1 MFFVMERENTLT
13 SYMWKNQFEPSMP
26 ATKTSSPF
34 MLYIILFVINSI
46 FFLSIWQ
53 QFKFSSIQAYS
64 CNILFSTTLKLFNTY
79 RSYLQIF
86 MEPFMS
92 TVTIWLMLFIKPKNM
107 RVETWCLNISAS
119 KFWPI
124 KFTSC
129 PTSWKIWKYLID
141 FKLTFFLKYIKIAI
155 HFYEAIYKYFITNK
169 TNI

>member
-1 MFFVMERENTLT
+1 MHWLVTCEKISLNQVCLQTKQAVHLRCTL
-13 SYMWKNQFEPSMP
+13 FCL
-26 ATKTSSPF
+26 SST
-34 MLYIILFVINSI
+34 LF

-53 QFKFSSIQAYS
+53 QFKFSSIKAYS

-129 PTSWKIWKYLID
+129 PTSWKIWKYLISNWL
-141 FKLTFFLKYIKIAI
+141 FS
-155 HFYEAIYKYFITNK
+155 
-169 TNI
+169 